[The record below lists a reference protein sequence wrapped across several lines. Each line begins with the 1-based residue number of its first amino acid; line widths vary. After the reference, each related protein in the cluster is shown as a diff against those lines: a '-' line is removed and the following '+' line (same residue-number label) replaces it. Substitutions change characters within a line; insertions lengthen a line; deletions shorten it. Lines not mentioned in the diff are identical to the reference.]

1 MLAVPA
7 APLFTGG
14 HGLDL
19 GVTLTGTQA
28 LKQEAHI
35 VPGTSRVQLAPRRL
49 ESLSAL
55 RFSSFTRP
63 DCCGQEHPLWLA
75 QTGLPSGYVFSVIR
89 RGDSQL
95 GAFPCLDKSLA
106 S

>member
-19 GVTLTGTQA
+19 GVALTGTQA
-28 LKQEAHI
+28 LKQEEHI
-35 VPGTSRVQLAPRRL
+35 VPGTSRVQLAPQRL
-49 ESLSAL
+49 EFLSAL
-55 RFSSFTRP
+55 RFSSSTRQ

-95 GAFPCLDKSLA
+95 GAFPCLEKSLA